1 MKIAM
6 IASEASPFAKT
17 GGLADVVGTLSP
29 VLERLGHQVTLIIPA
44 YRSALRGS
52 FALQETGMTLS
63 VSVSDRQEQGSVLQ
77 TTIGKSVTV
86 YLVRADKYFDRE
98 FLYGTPT
105 QDYVDNAERFVFF
118 CRAALDILRDQ
129 PVDIVH
135 AHDWQAA
142 LTIVFLKT
150 QAPRYRATAGAK
162 TVFTIHNLAFQGIFS
177 ALDWY
182 LLNLESAFFT
192 PQFLEYYGNINF
204 LKGALVFADKL
215 TTVSPTYAEE
225 IMTPEQGFGLD
236 GVLRQRAGDLV
247 GILNGINDSLWNPWT
262 DPLIKYHYGGNSL
275 TTKRR
280 CKIALRQRF
289 GLPDTPDTPIV
300 AMISRLT
307 AQKGF
312 DLVEKI
318 FPELLERDFQF
329 VLLGTGEPRYEQF
342 FRDAALQYPDRIAV
356 RIGFDERL
364 AHEIEAGADL
374 FLMPS
379 HFEPCGL
386 NQMFSLKYG
395 TIPIVRAVGG
405 LKDSVQNYDP
415 ENNSGT
421 GLVFIDYDAAAMLAA
436 IDRGLAAYSDKKN
449 WTALRRRAMAM
460 DFSWERSA
468 QLYRDLYKTLLP

>member
-17 GGLADVVGTLSP
+17 GGLADVLGTLSP
-29 VLERLGHQVTLIIPA
+29 ALERLGHQVTLIIPA
-44 YRSALRGS
+44 FRCALRGS
-52 FALQETGMTLS
+52 FALQDTAMPLS
-63 VSVSDRQEQGSVLQ
+63 VPLSNRQEQGSVLR
-77 TTIGKSVTV
+77 TAIGKSVTV

-105 QDYVDNAERFVFF
+105 QDYADNAERFVFF

-150 QAPRYRATAGAK
+150 QAARYRATAGAK
-162 TVFTIHNLAFQGIFS
+162 TVFTVHNLAFQGNFS
-177 ALDWY
+177 PLDWH

-192 PQFLEYYGNINF
+192 PQFLEYYGNMNF

-215 TTVSPTYAEE
+215 TTVSPTYAQE
-225 IMTPEQGFGLD
+225 IMTPEQGFGLE

-247 GILNGINDSLWNPWT
+247 GILNGVDDNLWNPWT
-262 DPLIKYHYGGNSL
+262 DPLIAHHYGKNSL
-275 TTKRR
+275 ATKRR
-280 CKIALRQRF
+280 CKTALRQRV
-289 GLPDTPDTPIV
+289 GLPDKPTTPIV

-307 AQKGF
+307 DQKGF
-312 DLVEKI
+312 DLVARI
-318 FPELLERDFQF
+318 FPELIERDLQF
-329 VLLGTGEPRYEQF
+329 VLLGNGEPRYEQF
-342 FRDAALQYPDRIAV
+342 FRDAALQHPDRVAV

-386 NQMFSLKYG
+386 NQMYSLKYG

-405 LKDSVQNYDP
+405 LKDSVQDYDP

-421 GLVFIDYDAAAMLAA
+421 GLVFDDYDGAAMLAA
-436 IDRGLAAYSDKKN
+436 IDRGLSAYSDQKN

-468 QLYRDLYKTLLP
+468 QLYSDLYRTLLP

>member
-17 GGLADVVGTLSP
+17 GGLADVLGTLCP
-29 VLERLGHQVTLIIPA
+29 ALERLGHQVTLIIPA
-44 YRSALRGS
+44 YRSLLGREL
-52 FALQETGMTLS
+52 ALQETGMALS
-63 VSVSDRQEQGSVLQ
+63 VPVSDREEQGSVLQ
-77 TTIGKSVTV
+77 TALGKSVAV

-105 QDYVDNAERFVFF
+105 EDYADNAERFVFF
-118 CRAALDILRDQ
+118 CRAALEILRAQ

-150 QAPRYRATAGAK
+150 QASRYRATAGAK
-162 TVFTIHNLAFQGIFS
+162 TVFTIHNLAFQGIFAQS
-177 ALDWY
+177 HWH
-182 LLNLESAFFT
+182 LLNLEGAFFT

-215 TTVSPTYAEE
+215 TTVSPTYAQE
-225 IMTPEQGFGLD
+225 IMTPEQGCGLQ

-247 GILNGINDSLWNPWT
+247 GILNGIDANLWNPWT
-262 DPLIKYHYGGNSL
+262 DPLIAHHYGKNSL

-280 CKIALRQRF
+280 CKTALRQRV
-289 GLPDTPDTPIV
+289 GLPDKPNTPIV

-307 AQKGF
+307 DQKGI

-318 FPELLERDFQF
+318 FPELIERDLQF
-329 VLLGTGEPRYEQF
+329 MLLGNGEPRYEQF
-342 FRDAALQYPDRIAV
+342 FRDAALQYPDRVAV

-386 NQMFSLKYG
+386 NQMYSLKYG
-395 TIPIVRAVGG
+395 TIPVVRAVGG

-436 IDRGLAAYSDKKN
+436 IDRGLSAYRDQKN

-468 QLYRDLYKTLLP
+468 QLYRDLYRTLLP